1 LRCAATA
8 ADRRHD
14 QGHTMNGERDAIF
27 EWAEGGGLAPGHVAH
42 ALRIAGAIPGP
53 AEWRRFVDRLLLG
66 LAVVLAGAGVV
77 FFVAANWQALGRF
90 GKFALIEGA
99 IILALGAC
107 WHLGLASHAGKAAL
121 GAAALCTGALLA
133 LVGQVYQ
140 TGADTW
146 ELFAAWAVAIAV
158 WVAVARMPALWLLWL
173 GLFNIG
179 LALYFNTFGG
189 LLGLVFGARETLWAL
204 LALDTVALV
213 LWEALAARGV
223 GWLRARWAIELLAAA
238 VGVAATC
245 LALWSIFDNAHAG
258 GWGLVAY
265 AAWLAAIYVA
275 YRLRRVDR
283 LILAGGVLS
292 LIVVATSFLAHNLLR
307 HETAGGFLL
316 IALSVIAMAAAGTW
330 WLRRVP
336 AEEAA

>member
-1 LRCAATA
+1 MGT
-8 ADRRHD
+8 
-14 QGHTMNGERDAIF
+14 ERDAIF
-27 EWAEGGGLAPGHVAH
+27 EWAESGRIAPGHVAH
-42 ALRIAGAIPGP
+42 ALRIAGAIPDP
-53 AEWRRFVDRLLLG
+53 VEWRLFVDRLLLG
-66 LAVVLAGAGVV
+66 LAVALAGAGVV

-90 GKFALIEGA
+90 GKFALVEAA
-99 IILALGAC
+99 IVLALGAC
-107 WHLGLASHAGKAAL
+107 WYFGLASRAGKAAL

-173 GLFNIG
+173 GLVNIA

-189 LLGLVFGARETLWAL
+189 LLGLVLGTRETLWAL
-204 LALDTVALV
+204 FALNTAALV
-213 LWEALAARGV
+213 VWEALAAGGV
-223 GWLRARWAIELLAAA
+223 RWLRVRWAVAALAAA
-238 VGVAATC
+238 GGVAATW
-245 LALWSIFDNAHAG
+245 LALWSVFDDGRAG
-258 GWGLVAY
+258 DWGLVAY
-265 AAWLAAIYVA
+265 AAWLAAIYAA

-292 LIVVATSFLAHNLLR
+292 AIIVVTSLLAHHLLR
-307 HETAGGFLL
+307 RETAGGFLL
-316 IALSVIAMAAAGTW
+316 IGLVVVAMAAAGTW

-336 AEEAA
+336 AEGAA

>member
-1 LRCAATA
+1 MST
-8 ADRRHD
+8 
-14 QGHTMNGERDAIF
+14 ERDAIF
-27 EWAEGGGLAPGHVAH
+27 EWAEGGQLAPGHVAH
-42 ALRIAGAIPGP
+42 ALRIAGAILGP

-66 LAVVLAGAGVV
+66 LAVALAGAGVV

-90 GKFALIEGA
+90 GKFALVELA
-99 IILALGAC
+99 IVVALGVC
-107 WHLGLASHAGKAAL
+107 WHFGLSSRVGKSAL

-173 GLFNIG
+173 GLLNIA
-179 LALYFNTFGG
+179 LVLYFNAFGG
-189 LLGLVFGARETLWAL
+189 LLGLVFGTRETLWAL
-204 LALDTVALV
+204 FALDSAALV
-213 LWEALAARGV
+213 AWEVLAAGGI
-223 GWLRARWAIELLAAA
+223 GWLRARWAVAVLAAA
-238 VGVAATC
+238 SGVAATW
-245 LALWSIFDNAHAG
+245 LALWSIFDSAQAG

-265 AAWLAAIYVA
+265 VAWLAAIYGA

-292 LIVVATSFLAHNLLR
+292 LIVVVTSVLGHNLLR
-307 HETAGGFLL
+307 HDRAGSFLL
-316 IALSVIAMAAAGTW
+316 IAMAVVAMAAAGTW

-336 AEEAA
+336 AEEAV

>member
-1 LRCAATA
+1 M
-8 ADRRHD
+8 
-14 QGHTMNGERDAIF
+14 GSERDAIF
-27 EWAEGGGLAPGHVAH
+27 EWGESGRLAPGHLAH
-42 ALRIAGAIPGP
+42 ALRIAGAVPDA
-53 AEWRRFVDRLLLG
+53 AEWRLFVDRLLLG
-66 LAVVLAGAGVV
+66 LAVALAGAGVV
-77 FFVAANWQALGRF
+77 FFVAANWEALGRF
-90 GKFALIEGA
+90 GKFALVEAA
-99 IILALGAC
+99 IVLALGTC
-107 WHLGLASHAGKAAL
+107 WRLGLASRAGKAAL

-173 GLFNIG
+173 GLVNIA

-189 LLGLVFGARETLWAL
+189 LLGLVLGTRETLWAL
-204 LALDTVALV
+204 LTFNTAALV
-213 LWEALAARGV
+213 VWEAFAAVGV
-223 GWLRARWAIELLAAA
+223 RWLRARWAVAVLAAA
-238 VGVAATC
+238 GGVAATW
-245 LALWSIFDNAHAG
+245 LAIWSVFDGAHAG

-265 AAWLAAIYVA
+265 AVWLAAIYVA
-275 YRLRRVDR
+275 YRFRRVDR

-292 LIVVATSFLAHNLLR
+292 AIVVVTSLLAHQLLR
-307 HETAGGFLL
+307 RETAGGFLL
-316 IALSVIAMAAAGTW
+316 VGLAVVAMAAAGTW

>member
-1 LRCAATA
+1 M
-8 ADRRHD
+8 
-14 QGHTMNGERDAIF
+14 GSEREAIF
-27 EWAEGGGLAPGHVAH
+27 EWGESGRLAPGHLAH
-42 ALRIAGAIPGP
+42 ALGIAGAIPDP
-53 AEWRRFVDRLLLG
+53 VEWRLFVDRLLQG
-66 LAVVLAGAGVV
+66 LAVALAGAGVV

-90 GKFALIEGA
+90 GKFALVEAA
-99 IILALGAC
+99 IVLALGAC
-107 WHLGLASHAGKAAL
+107 WHFGLASRAGKAAL

-146 ELFAAWAVAIAV
+146 ELFATWAVAIAA

-173 GLFNIG
+173 GIVNFA

-189 LLGLVFGARETLWAL
+189 LLGLVLDTRETLWAL
-204 LALDTVALV
+204 LALNTAALV
-213 LWEALAARGV
+213 AWEMLAAGGV
-223 GWLRARWAIELLAAA
+223 RWLRARWAVEVLAAA
-238 VGVAATC
+238 GGIAATW
-245 LALWSIFDNAHAG
+245 LALWSVFDDAHAG
-258 GWGLVAY
+258 GSGLVVY
-265 AAWLAAIYVA
+265 AGWIAAIYAA

-292 LIVVATSFLAHNLLR
+292 AIIVVTSLLAHHLLR
-307 HETAGGFLL
+307 RETAGAFLL
-316 IALSVIAMAAAGTW
+316 IGLAVVAMAAAATW